1 MRRRTLL
8 KAGAGALPLAL
19 ASTTVSGDRTT
30 QDAFEPLDS
39 IELADASEVYVDG
52 DAAYVAAGDGLI
64 VVDLSDPENLS
75 VLAEQRGVE
84 IGGQEMQQAYDLWF
98 WEDQVALVGPIQP
111 VGGGTGFVIFDV
123 SDPAQPEIVT
133 RHNTGYYVHNS
144 SFEDGM
150 LYLTGSGLVREERR
164 LPLVTY
170 DLSGDEPEEVNRWSP
185 VDHDDAWGQVPI
197 GQRVLHDVHVQDG
210 VAYLSYWDSG
220 AWLVDVSDPAQP
232 EVLSR
237 VGDYTPEELTQL
249 SREEAQ
255 QEYLMPDGNAHVTIV
270 NEDSSLM
277 AVGVE
282 AWAGEIDGE
291 IQGGPGAIDLY
302 DISDKTDPQHLSTI
316 EPPESFDNTRTG
328 WFTTAHN
335 PYFKGDRLYS
345 SWYYGGVKIHD
356 ISDPAN
362 PEELAWWRNP
372 REANFWAAF
381 PGEGDFFVGTS
392 WSGGSDD
399 DRLVAHSP
407 GLYTF
412 PDRAGQ
418 QPDPP
423 DLTSRP
429 EDLLGS
435 SENGDGNGGGNGSE
449 NGGDGN
455 GGENGGES
463 GSGNGSENGG
473 DGNGG
478 ENGGESGNGNGS
490 ENGGEN
496 GGDGN
501 GDENGGENG
510 DENNDGDDQEAD
522 DGSGPGFGVGGAL
535 TALGVG
541 SYALARR
548 AGLVDDED

>member
-19 ASTTVSGDRTT
+19 ASTTASGDRTT

-39 IELADASEVYVDG
+39 IELDDAAEVYVDG

-64 VVDLSDPENLS
+64 VVDVSEPANLS
-75 VLAEQRGVE
+75 VLAEQREVE
-84 IGGQEMQQAYDLWF
+84 IGGQVMQKAYDLWA

-133 RHNTGYYVHNS
+133 KHDTGYYVHNS
-144 SFEDGM
+144 SFADGM
-150 LYLTGSGLVREERR
+150 LYLVGSGLVRDERR

-170 DLSGDEPEEVNRWSP
+170 DLSGDEPEEVGRWSP
-185 VDHDDAWGQVPI
+185 VDHDEKWGEVPI
-197 GQRVLHDVHVQDG
+197 GQRVLHDIHVQDG

-237 VGDYTPEELTQL
+237 VGDYTAEELSQL
-249 SREEAQ
+249 GRQEAQ
-255 QEYLMPDGNAHVTIV
+255 REYLMPDGNAHVTVV

-291 IQGGPGAIDLY
+291 MQGGAGAIDLY
-302 DISDKTDPQHLSTI
+302 DISDKTDPQHRSTI
-316 EPPESFDNTRTG
+316 EPPESFDNTRAG

-356 ISDPAN
+356 VSDPAN
-362 PEELAWWRNP
+362 PEELAWWRDP

-392 WSGGSDD
+392 WSGGSEDG
-399 DRLVAHSP
+399 RLLAHSP

-412 PDRAGQ
+412 PDRAGE

-429 EDLLGS
+429 EDLLSSSDSDNS
-435 SENGDGNGGGNGSE
+435 SEDS
-449 NGGDGN
+449 
-455 GGENGGES
+455 GES
-463 GSGNGSENGG
+463 GSRNGS
-473 DGNGG
+473 
-478 ENGGESGNGNGS
+478 ENGGESGNGNG
-490 ENGGEN
+490 GES
-496 GGDGN
+496 GDGESGDGDGDGTVDNSVDMEN

-510 DENNDGDDQEAD
+510 GENSDDDENSDGDDQESD

-535 TALGVG
+535 TAIGAG

>member
-19 ASTTVSGDRTT
+19 ASTTVSGEKTT
-30 QDAFEPLDS
+30 QDAFEPLDRL
-39 IELADASEVYVDG
+39 ELPDAAEVYVDG
-52 DAAYVAAGDGLI
+52 DAAYVAAGDGLV
-64 VVDLSDPENLS
+64 VVDLSNPENLS

-98 WEDQVALVGPIQP
+98 WDDQVALVGPIQP
-111 VGGGTGFVIFDV
+111 IGGGTGFVIFDV

-144 SFEDGM
+144 SFADGM
-150 LYLTGSGLVREERR
+150 LYLAGSGLVRQERR
-164 LPLVTY
+164 LPLVIF
-170 DLSGDEPEEVNRWSP
+170 DLSSDEPEEVTRWSP
-185 VDHDDAWGQVPI
+185 VDHDEAWGDVPI

-210 VAYLSYWDSG
+210 IAYLSYWDSG

-237 VGDYTPEELTQL
+237 VGDYTAEELTQL
-249 SREEAQ
+249 SRQEAQ
-255 QEYLMPDGNAHVTIV
+255 QEYLMPEGNAHVTMV
-270 NEDSSLM
+270 NDDASLM

-291 IQGGPGAIDLY
+291 IQGGAGAIDLY
-302 DISDKTDPQHLSTI
+302 DISDKTDPQHRSTI
-316 EPPESFDNTRTG
+316 EPPESFDNTRAG

-345 SWYYGGVKIHD
+345 SWYYGGVKVHD
-356 ISDPAN
+356 VSDPAN

-392 WSGGSDD
+392 WSGGSEDQ
-399 DRLVAHSP
+399 RLVAHSP

-435 SENGDGNGGGNGSE
+435 NGNDDGGTDDGDGNGDGGDDNDQADAGDGESGDGDGDGSG
-449 NGGDGN
+449 NGGDN
-455 GGENGGES
+455 GMENGGES
-463 GSGNGSENGG
+463 GDEM
-473 DGNGG
+473 
-478 ENGGESGNGNGS
+478 
-490 ENGGEN
+490 
-496 GGDGN
+496 
-501 GDENGGENG
+501 ENGGENG
-510 DENNDGDDQEAD
+510 DGMENGDENAESNDDSDDQESD